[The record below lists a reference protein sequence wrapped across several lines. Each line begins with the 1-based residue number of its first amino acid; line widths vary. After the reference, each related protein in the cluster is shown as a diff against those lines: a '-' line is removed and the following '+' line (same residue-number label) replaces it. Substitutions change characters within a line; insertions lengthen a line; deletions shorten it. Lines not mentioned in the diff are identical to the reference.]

1 MSSKFHVMRKD
12 GTELRSAGSLGSALD
27 FMSNGH
33 LLFIGTGAEAGIIS
47 KALARR
53 EQETKWESR
62 GIVPGTLLAI
72 AMEDTK
78 DGND

>member
-12 GTELRSAGSLGSALD
+12 GTGLCSLGNLGSALD
-27 FMSNGH
+27 FMGNGH
-33 LLFIGTGAEAGIIS
+33 LLFMGTGAEAVIIS
-47 KALARR
+47 KALARK